1 MLQQKRK
8 RNEKKMSPSE
18 VFSSVTVSSP
28 AGQSIHVESA
38 IEIEPVQ
45 VEAEGIKTGPH
56 LSSLPAIQEVTLKR
70 EREKVIEL
78 RNVHKTY
85 LIGDY
90 AVAALRGVSMSVTR
104 GEFVLIYGK
113 SGSGKSTLLSVM
125 GSVDLATKGDV
136 HVLGTR
142 VHHRTKD
149 SVLANLRL
157 TQIGFVFQS
166 FNLLPLSSARENVI
180 LPMALAGRLGWRQR
194 GRRAD
199 YLLEKVGVAHR
210 KGNVPGQLSG
220 GEQQRV
226 TIARALA
233 NQPEML
239 LLDEPT
245 GDLDGVNSDYVIEML
260 MDLHEEGRTVVMVT
274 HDRALRAFADRVLY
288 VHDGLISHEETVP
301 EELRKRM
308 RGALREKNTRRRAD

>member
-1 MLQQKRK
+1 
-8 RNEKKMSPSE
+8 MSISAI
-18 VFSSVTVSSP
+18 VSSEAASGP
-28 AGQSIHVESA
+28 TKELRQVESTS
-38 IEIEPVQ
+38 EIEAEPLPVEDIRQ
-45 VEAEGIKTGPH
+45 VPSGIELLAGH
-56 LSSLPAIQEVTLKR
+56 ELVSR
-70 EREKVIEL
+70 REKIIEL

-90 AVAALRGVSMSVTR
+90 AVAALRGVSMTISS

-113 SGSGKSTLLSVM
+113 SGSGKSTLLSLI

-136 HVLGTR
+136 YVLGTR
-142 VHHRTKD
+142 VHQRTKD

-157 TQIGFVFQS
+157 TKIGFVFQS
-166 FNLLPLSSARENVI
+166 FNLLPLSSARDNVI
-180 LPMALAGRLGWRQR
+180 LPMSLAGRLGWRER

-210 KGNVPGQLSG
+210 KGNVPSQLSG

-233 NQPEML
+233 NEPDIL
-239 LLDEPT
+239 LMDEPT
-245 GDLDGVNSDYVIEML
+245 GDLDGVNSDYIMEML
-260 MDLHEEGRTVVMVT
+260 VDLHEEGRTLVMVT
-274 HDRALRAFADRVLY
+274 HDRRLRGFADRVLY

-301 EELRKRM
+301 EVLRLRM
-308 RGALREKNTRRRAD
+308 RSALREKNERRRAD

>member
-1 MLQQKRK
+1 
-8 RNEKKMSPSE
+8 MSPSD

-28 AGQSIHVESA
+28 AGQSIQVESA
-38 IEIEPVQ
+38 TEIEPVQ
-45 VEAEGIKTGPH
+45 VEAEDILAAQH
-56 LSSLPAIQEVTLKR
+56 LNPLPATQEVISKR

-78 RNVHKTY
+78 RKVHKTY

-90 AVAALRGVSMSVTR
+90 AIAALRGVSMSVSR

-113 SGSGKSTLLSVM
+113 SGGGKSTLLSVM

-149 SVLANLRL
+149 AVLANLRL

-180 LPMALAGRLGWRQR
+180 LPMALAGRLGWRER

-199 YLLEKVGVAHR
+199 YLLEKVGVSQR
-210 KGNVPGQLSG
+210 KGNVPAQLSG

-233 NQPEML
+233 NQPQML

-245 GDLDGVNSDYVIEML
+245 GDLDGVNSDYVMEML
-260 MDLHEEGRTVVMVT
+260 VDLHEEGRTVVMVT
-274 HDRALRAFADRVLY
+274 HDRALRGFADRVLY
-288 VHDGLISHEETVP
+288 VHDGLISHEEIVP
-301 EELRKRM
+301 EGLRKGV
-308 RGALREKNTRRRAD
+308 RGALREKNARRRAD

>member
-1 MLQQKRK
+1 MDTSAL
-8 RNEKKMSPSE
+8 
-18 VFSSVTVSSP
+18 FSNTTVSIP
-28 AGQSIHVESA
+28 AEQA
-38 IEIEPVQ
+38 TRIERTSDIEPEQ
-45 VEAEGIKTGPH
+45 VEAEGIRDAPRLTT
-56 LSSLPAIQEVTLKR
+56 LPASPKAVPK
-70 EREKVIEL
+70 REKVIEL

-85 LIGDY
+85 LIGEY
-90 AVAALRGVSMSVTR
+90 AVAALRGVSMTISR

-113 SGSGKSTLLSVM
+113 SGSGKSTLLSLM

-136 HVLGTR
+136 YVLGTR

-149 SVLANLRL
+149 SILANLRL

-180 LPMALAGRLGWRQR
+180 LPMSLAGRLGWRER

-210 KGNVPGQLSG
+210 KGSVPAQLSG

-226 TIARALA
+226 TVARALA
-233 NQPEML
+233 NEPQML
-239 LLDEPT
+239 LMDEPT
-245 GDLDGVNSDYVIEML
+245 GDLDAVNSDYIMEML
-260 MDLHEEGRTVVMVT
+260 VDLHEEGRTLVMVT
-274 HDRALRAFADRVLY
+274 HDRRLRGFADRVLY

-301 EELRKRM
+301 ETLRRRM
-308 RGALREKNTRRRAD
+308 RTALREKNARRRAD